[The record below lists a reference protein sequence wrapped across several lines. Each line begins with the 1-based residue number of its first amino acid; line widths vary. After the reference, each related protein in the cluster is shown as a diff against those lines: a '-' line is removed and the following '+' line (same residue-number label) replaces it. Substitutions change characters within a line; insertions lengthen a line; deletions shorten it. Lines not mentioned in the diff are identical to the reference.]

1 VGFANAQKWKSS
13 LSTAVQIGTFL
24 VTGGISWL
32 LDSAIRLFAGLAG
45 QKPILVWNE
54 LNGQTLQGNYHIVA
68 TFDKTAPPGTVQ
80 FALKTD
86 KNSFKKQVAFQFW
99 DPSSAQFHNLF
110 SANNFQPDKSNGA
123 PQFQTSTAAPP
134 VPAGLVDTACFE
146 FDSQDNVGG
155 LPGRY
160 LLKGLNQQLT
170 SGTKVTFFW
179 KDLN

>member
-1 VGFANAQKWKSS
+1 MA
-13 LSTAVQIGTFL
+13 IGIF
-24 VTGGISWL
+24 
-32 LDSAIRLFAGLAG
+32 AG
-45 QKPILVWNE
+45 QKPVLGWND
-54 LNGQTLQGNYHIVA
+54 LNGQTLPGNYHIEA
-68 TFDKTAPPGTVQ
+68 TFDKTAPAGTIE

-99 DPSSAQFHNLF
+99 DRSSGQFHNLF
-110 SANNFQPDKSNGA
+110 FANNFQPDKSSGA
-123 PQFQTSTAAPP
+123 PQFQTSTAPP

-160 LLKGLNQQLT
+160 LLKGLRQKLT